1 MANVKFTDNKQLV
14 TEYIQKLDP
23 ALAGV
28 VEALR
33 QIILGTDEE
42 IGEQIKWNSPSFIFT
57 GAMKPFNPKEY
68 KSDIVVINIHKGY
81 ALLVFPT
88 GARVKDRYGL
98 LEGDFKDG
106 RRLAKFYNMEDVN
119 AKAKALKMVIREWL
133 SQVERS

>member
-14 TEYIQKLDP
+14 TAYIQKLDP
-23 ALAGV
+23 TLAEV

-33 QIILGTDEE
+33 QIILDTDRE

-81 ALLVFPT
+81 ALLIFPT
-88 GARVKDRYGL
+88 GARVKDKYGL

-106 RRLAKFYNMEDVN
+106 RRLAKFYNMEDVI
-119 AKAKALKMVIREWL
+119 AKAKALKMVILEWL
-133 SQVERS
+133 SQVERL